1 MSRTASCAGSGCVAV
16 DMTAICVCREDG
28 KSAAEAALQ
37 RSMEF
42 KIEGGGITHLSRISN
57 EIDKRASKL

>member
-1 MSRTASCAGSGCVAV
+1 
-16 DMTAICVCREDG
+16 MTAICVCREDG
-28 KSAAEAALQ
+28 KSTAEAALQ
-37 RSMEF
+37 RSMDF